1 MDLGNAA
8 LFIKHAKD
16 NSTYTFGLSFW
27 DDIVTWYFPSFIFG
41 KQGKENLKLAGTMIS
56 T

>member
-16 NSTYTFGLSFW
+16 NSTYTFGLSFGM
-27 DDIVTWYFPSFIFG
+27 TLLHGIFLALYLG
-41 KQGKENLKLAGTMIS
+41 NKEKRI
-56 T
+56 